1 MKHHHEVEENHNNIY
16 NLVGLFSGLFTGVVL
31 NGNIIQIVF
40 LGIVGFLFARF
51 FVKTLVDGSENS

>member
-1 MKHHHEVEENHNNIY
+1 MKHHHEVEENHSNIY

-31 NGNIIQIVF
+31 NGSIIQIVF